1 MLEIGCATGK
11 ATLPLARRGFQITCI
26 ELGPDLAVAA
36 RRNLDGLGVNIIE
49 GRFEDW
55 QPTAGNTSNLWL
67 QLRDAGEPYVA
78 HLPPIDSWC
87 VSVS

>member
-55 QPTAGNTSNLWL
+55 QPT
-67 QLRDAGEPYVA
+67 RGEHFKPLA
-78 HLPPIDSWC
+78 PIARRRRAIRSPPAAN
-87 VSVS
+87 